1 MEQEYYIGQKFEG
14 SYPPAAAVWCNRHN
28 AYIEGIDSI
37 TKKVK
42 ETYIEVV
49 QVEKEVLIPAEYDTD
64 GNIIVEEHTEIIMEE
79 VPQEKTRKVSKTFR
93 VFEIKAIPEPAAPT
107 EEEQK
112 QNRARAY
119 QEEVDPITSHISRLR
134 DEEQTEE
141 VEAKIAQLIAE
152 RAEKV
157 EEIKARF
164 PYPVDA

>member
-1 MEQEYYIGQKFEG
+1 MEQEFYIGQIFEEM
-14 SYPPAAAVWCNRHN
+14 YPSEAAAWCNRNN
-28 AYIEGIDSI
+28 AYIEEIDSI

-42 ETYIEVV
+42 ETYIEVA
-49 QVEKEVLIPAEYDTD
+49 QVEKEILIPAEYDAD
-64 GNIIVEEHTEIIMEE
+64 GNIIVEEHTEIVVEE
-79 VPQEKTRKVSKTFR
+79 VPQEKTRKISKTFR
-93 VFEIKAIPEPAAPT
+93 LFEIKAIPEPAAPT

-112 QNRARAY
+112 QNRAWAY
-119 QEEVDPITSHISRLR
+119 QAEVDPITSHISRLR